1 MQPFFLHFF
10 QSLSNLLIFVYMN
23 KDQDLHSI
31 IQEAIS
37 SIEYPQTAKNL
48 FAPIQYTLSM
58 GGKRIRP
65 LLTLMSTKL
74 FGGDIE
80 KAITPAIG
88 IETFHNFTL
97 LHDDLMDNAD
107 MRRNNPTV
115 HKKWDA
121 NTAILSGDAMQI
133 MAYQMIAKAPA
144 ANLEQAISLFS
155 NTAIEICEGQQYDM
169 EFETRDDVSK
179 DEYIEMIRLKTAVL
193 LGCALKMGA
202 IIAGADYKDA
212 ELIYTFGEKIGLAFQ
227 LKDDLLDTYADEAK
241 FGKRIGGD
249 ILNNK
254 KTYLMLSALEASS
267 EVQLKEAMSWMSLT
281 DYVDQDKISFFVD
294 LYNKTNAAKQC
305 EDLMDLYYKQ
315 GMEALKAIN
324 VEEASKNELYTLAN
338 NLMYREL

>member
-1 MQPFFLHFF
+1 
-10 QSLSNLLIFVYMN
+10 MN
-23 KDQDLHSI
+23 NNQDLHII
-31 IQEAIS
+31 IQQAIS

-65 LLTLMSTKL
+65 LLTLMATKL
-74 FGGDIE
+74 FGGDLE

-107 MRRNNPTV
+107 VRRNNPTV

-133 MAYQMIAKAPA
+133 MAYQMITKAPA
-144 ANLEQAISLFS
+144 ESLSEAIELFS
-155 NTAIEICEGQQYDM
+155 STALEICEGQQYDM

-179 DEYIEMIRLKTAVL
+179 DEYLEMIRLKTAVL

-202 IIAGADYKDA
+202 IIAGADSKDA
-212 ELIYTFGEKIGLAFQ
+212 DLIYTFGEKIGLAFQ

-254 KTYLMLSALEASS
+254 KTYLMLSALEAAS
-267 EVQLKEAMSWMSLT
+267 EDQLKEAKTWMSLT
-281 DYVDQDKISFFVD
+281 DYEAEEKISFFID

-315 GMEALKAIN
+315 GIEALEAISAD
-324 VEEASKNELYTLAN
+324 EAKKSELHALAN
-338 NLMYREL
+338 GLMSREL

>member
-1 MQPFFLHFF
+1 MK
-10 QSLSNLLIFVYMN
+10 NN
-23 KDQDLHSI
+23 QDLHNI
-31 IQEAIS
+31 IQKAIS
-37 SIEYPQTAKNL
+37 SIEYPESAKNL

-58 GGKRIRP
+58 GGKRVRP
-65 LLTLMSTKL
+65 LLTLMSTQM
-74 FGGDIE
+74 FGGDLE
-80 KAITPAIG
+80 LAITPAIG

-107 MRRNNPTV
+107 VRRNNPTV

-133 MAYQMIAKAPA
+133 MAYQMITKAPREVLA
-144 ANLEQAISLFS
+144 DAINLFS
-155 NTAIEICEGQQYDM
+155 TTALEICQGQQYDM

-179 DEYIEMIRLKTAVL
+179 DEYLEMIRLKTAVL

-202 IIAGADYKDA
+202 IIAGADSKDA
-212 ELIYTFGEKIGLAFQ
+212 GLIYTFGEKIGLAFQ

-254 KTYLMLSALEASS
+254 KTYLMLSALEAAS
-267 EVQLKEAMSWMSLT
+267 ETQLNEAKLWMSRT
-281 DYVDQDKISFFVD
+281 DYIDQEKISFFID

-315 GMEALKAIN
+315 AIEALNSVSIKDDR
-324 VEEASKNELYTLAN
+324 KKDLYTLAN
-338 NLMYREL
+338 DLMYREL

>member
-1 MQPFFLHFF
+1 MNNNQELH
-10 QSLSNLLIFVYMN
+10 I
-23 KDQDLHSI
+23 I
-31 IQEAIS
+31 IQEAVS
-37 SIEYPQTAKNL
+37 SIEYPQSAKNL

-58 GGKRIRP
+58 GGKRVRP
-65 LLTLMSTKL
+65 LLTLMATKM

-80 KAITPAIG
+80 KAIIPAIG

-107 MRRNNPTV
+107 VRRNNPTV

-133 MAYQMIAKAPA
+133 MAYQMIAKAPSEVLA
-144 ANLEQAISLFS
+144 DTINLFS
-155 NTAIEICEGQQYDM
+155 TTALEICQGQQYDM

-179 DEYIEMIRLKTAVL
+179 DEYLEMIRLKTAVL

-202 IIAGADYKDA
+202 IIAGANENDSS
-212 ELIYTFGEKIGLAFQ
+212 LIYTFGEKIGLAFQ
-227 LKDDLLDTYADEAK
+227 LKDDLLDTYAEEAK

-254 KTYLMLSALEASS
+254 KTYLMLSALEAAS
-267 EVQLKEAMSWMSLT
+267 EAQLQEAKEWMNRT
-281 DYVDQDKISFFVD
+281 DYVDQEKILFFID

-305 EDLMDLYYKQ
+305 EDLMDLYYNQ
-315 GMEALKAIN
+315 AIEALKAVRID
-324 VEEASKNELYTLAN
+324 EARKEDLYTLASK
-338 NLMYREL
+338 LMYREL

>member
-1 MQPFFLHFF
+1 MNNNQELH
-10 QSLSNLLIFVYMN
+10 IR
-23 KDQDLHSI
+23 

-37 SIEYPQTAKNL
+37 AIEYPQSAKNL
-48 FAPIQYTLSM
+48 FAPIEYTLSM

-74 FGGDIE
+74 FGGELE

-88 IETFHNFTL
+88 VETFHNFTL

-133 MAYQMIAKAPA
+133 MAYQMVAKSPRECLGEVI
-144 ANLEQAISLFS
+144 NLFS
-155 NTAIEICEGQQYDM
+155 TTALEICEGQQYDM
-169 EFETRDDVSK
+169 EFEKRDNVSK
-179 DEYIEMIRLKTAVL
+179 DEYLEMIRLKTAVL

-202 IIAGADYKDA
+202 IIAGADSKDA
-212 ELIYTFGEKIGLAFQ
+212 DLIYTFGEKIGLAFQ

-254 KTYLMLSALEASS
+254 KTFLMLSALEAAT
-267 EVQLKEAMSWMSLT
+267 EDQREKAMSWMSLT
-281 DYVDQDKISFFVD
+281 DYVAQEKISFFID
-294 LYNKTNAAKQC
+294 LYDNTNAAKKC
-305 EDLMDLYYKQ
+305 EDMMDLYYKE
-315 GMEALKAIN
+315 GIAALNAIR
-324 VEEASKNELYTLAN
+324 VDEIKKNELHSLAN
-338 NLMYREL
+338 DLMYREL